1 MNDTNPLNS
10 DNFPPKL
17 VVDTK
22 PQPAPQ
28 AAAPAV
34 NPVVQSEPSV
44 PKLETVVQE
53 KPETPVMSSTNQ
65 TAPSFSQPQPLQVNP
80 TTQVAPQPVT
90 PPTASFTPTASPQPG
105 EADIVGSG
113 FKAAGFRS
121 ALNEEPS
128 SPAGPVPSAA
138 APEAT
143 QVFGQQEK
151 KSKGKG
157 KSINAKNAVIAGVL
171 VITLASL
178 VAGFGKIR
186 TFLTNAQGGCE
197 PENISEA
204 NLTANSIE
212 IVFQTSKA
220 CQVEVA
226 YGTNKDALL
235 LQVPESMPSL
245 NHRIRLAPLLAS
257 TTYYYQIVSEG
268 KKLGT
273 VRSFLTKAP
282 VPSAMPTLVPTK
294 LPLAPTSI
302 PATSSAYTLDDFQ
315 KYFGTENA
323 EFDIDKNG
331 AVNMRDWLLYQ
342 KSSSPTPGTSSESAE
357 GVTP

>member
-1 MNDTNPLNS
+1 MNDNNPLNA

-22 PQPAPQ
+22 PQEP
-28 AAAPAV
+28 AAPAV
-34 NPVVQSEPSV
+34 NPSV
-44 PKLETVVQE
+44 PQAPKIETVVE
-53 KPETPVMSSTNQ
+53 ESP
-65 TAPSFSQPQPLQVNP
+65 AQPQAQPL
-80 TTQVAPQPVT
+80 
-90 PPTASFTPTASPQPG
+90 ASPGPVSSPPRPDQ
-105 EADIVGSG
+105 ENFVGSG

-121 ALNEEPS
+121 ALNDETPVQDNAA
-128 SPAGPVPSAA
+128 PPVPQ
-138 APEAT
+138 EVT
-143 QVFGQQEK
+143 QVFGGQEVK
-151 KSKGKG
+151 KSK
-157 KSINAKNAVIAGVL
+157 AKNIKAKNVIIAVVL
-171 VITLASL
+171 VLTLGSL

-204 NLTANSIE
+204 NLSANSIE

-220 CQVEVA
+220 CQMEVA

-282 VPSAMPTLVPTK
+282 TPTEMPTL
-294 LPLAPTSI
+294 APTQPPLVAPTDQS
-302 PATSSAYTLDDFQ
+302 TYTLSDFQ
-315 KYFGTENA
+315 SHFGTENDQ
-323 EFDIDKNG
+323 FDIDKNG
-331 AVNMRDWLLYQ
+331 TVNMRDWLLYQ
-342 KSSSPTPGTSSESAE
+342 KSISTTAETSSESAAE
-357 GVTP
+357 TAP